1 MRPTIG
7 MMLATSLA
15 LAVAPAFA
23 QTPTDALAAAWNTI
37 CATANVS
44 GGQLLVRCT
53 ETATSSSPAAD
64 LIAAEGQRLEEIPG
78 QARAATRE
86 GSAQAPGLQVR
97 VGPALSQWNDDP
109 AASGLSL
116 SYTGEA
122 DGNDGGGGLA
132 ANWGLFA
139 SLEGGRVDR
148 DVGPN
153 EAGFDARTLHATVG
167 AERRVGARGNLG
179 AAFNLDR
186 ERLDFVDSDGSADA
200 DYRGLLVFGS
210 VQLGDAWI
218 VDAYAGRANG
228 ASDLR
233 RRIQYTL
240 PVLGGGTYSIDAIAN
255 ADPDSVRRVV
265 GLGVDW
271 NWSRGA
277 WQGDVGGGMD
287 RTRTTIDAYTESGG
301 GGLALEVPGRTIETR
316 RGRLDARFGRT
327 VSASWGVWQPSMRI
341 GWRREMG
348 NPRRAVTV
356 QLADDAL
363 DNLITFDTEDPDRG
377 WGEFALGSVFTL
389 RRGHSGFLEYRQR
402 FAHDFLQERVFAIG
416 WRMELP

>member
-1 MRPTIG
+1 MRRL
-7 MMLATSLA
+7 LATTLA
-15 LAVAPAFA
+15 LALVAPAWA

-37 CATANVS
+37 CATASVS

-53 ETATSSSPAAD
+53 ETATSSSPSAD

-97 VGPALSQWNDDP
+97 VTTAVSQFSSDP

-116 SYTGEA
+116 AYAA
-122 DGNDGGGGLA
+122 DGDAGDDAGGLA
-132 ANWGLFA
+132 APWGLFA
-139 SLEGGRVDR
+139 SVEGGRLDR
-148 DVGPN
+148 DDGPN
-153 EAGFDARTLHATVG
+153 EAGFDARTLHLTIG
-167 AERRVGARGNLG
+167 GERRVGARGQLG

-210 VQLGDAWI
+210 VQLGTAW
-218 VDAYAGRANG
+218 VLDAYAGHATGN
-228 ASDLR
+228 SDLR

-240 PVLGGGTYSIDAIAN
+240 PVIGGGTYEVDAIAS
-255 ADPDSVRRVV
+255 ADPDSRRRLF
-265 GLGVDW
+265 GGGIDW
-271 NWSRGA
+271 AWSRGA
-277 WQGDVGGGMD
+277 WQGDVGAGMD
-287 RTRTTIDAYTESGG
+287 FTRTTIDAYTESGG

-316 RGRLDARFGRT
+316 RGRVDARFGRT
-327 VSASWGVWQPSMRI
+327 VSAAWGVWQPSVRV
-341 GWRREMG
+341 GWRQEFG
-348 NPRRAVTV
+348 NERRRVTV

-377 WGEFALGSVFTL
+377 WGELALGSVFTL
-389 RRGHSGFLEYRQR
+389 RGGHSGFLEYRQR
-402 FAHDFLQERVFAIG
+402 FAHEFLQERIFALG
-416 WRMELP
+416 WRIELP